1 MNNTCTIL
9 SNQVLSHKGEY
20 QMPGKFN
27 GLTDSEW
34 ELLRRLLPDEKNATG
49 RPPSE
54 ARSVL
59 NTIFYLLITG
69 CRWCDVP
76 VGKKWAKKSSAHRR
90 LGKWQKNGTFA
101 SLKASLLG
109 AAHLAGKI
117 DWQNASVDGSFTAGK
132 GGGEGVEYGF
142 KGKGVLTHALVDG
155 NGNILSVTTT
165 GAGQSE
171 REQVEELLDGIDVN
185 TGRRGR
191 RRARPA
197 TLELDK
203 GYDSQELREKNQ
215 GAWNSAKNSK
225 KKMAKKKAT
234 TGKKN
239 RKAEKPME
247 SGKKLRMDSEKIQKT
262 GD

>member
-1 MNNTCTIL
+1 
-9 SNQVLSHKGEY
+9 
-20 QMPGKFN
+20 MPGKFN

-34 ELLRRLLPDEKNATG
+34 ELLSRLLPDEKNATG
-49 RPPSE
+49 RPPAE

-101 SLKASLLG
+101 ALKASLLG

-117 DWQNASVDGSFTAGK
+117 DWQNASVDGSFAAGK

-155 NGNILSVTTT
+155 NGNVLSVTTT

-171 REQVEELLDGIDVN
+171 REQVEELLDGIDVD

-191 RRARPA
+191 RRSRPA

-215 GAWNSAKNSK
+215 SARNSAQNSK

-239 RKAEKPME
+239 RQAEKPME

>member
-1 MNNTCTIL
+1 
-9 SNQVLSHKGEY
+9 
-20 QMPGKFN
+20 MPGKFN

-34 ELLRRLLPDEKNATG
+34 ELLRRLLPDEKKATG
-49 RPPSE
+49 RPPAE

-76 VGKKWAKKSSAHRR
+76 IGKKWAKKSSAHRR

-117 DWQNASVDGSFTAGK
+117 DWQNASVDGSFAAGK

-171 REQVEELLDGIDVN
+171 REQVEELLDCIDVN

-191 RRARPA
+191 RRSRPA

-203 GYDSQELREKNQ
+203 GYDSQELRKKNK
-215 GAWNSAKNSK
+215 GTRNSTQNSK
-225 KKMAKKKAT
+225 KKMAKKKT
-234 TGKKN
+234 TTRKKN
-239 RKAEKPME
+239 RQTEKPME
-247 SGKKLRMDSEKIQKT
+247 SGTELRVDSEKIQKT
-262 GD
+262 GY

>member
-1 MNNTCTIL
+1 
-9 SNQVLSHKGEY
+9 
-20 QMPGKFN
+20 MPGKFN

-117 DWQNASVDGSFTAGK
+117 DWQNASVDGSFAAGK

-191 RRARPA
+191 RRSRPA

>member
-1 MNNTCTIL
+1 
-9 SNQVLSHKGEY
+9 
-20 QMPGKFN
+20 MPGKFN

-117 DWQNASVDGSFTAGK
+117 DWQNASVDGSFAAGK

-155 NGNILSVTTT
+155 NGNVLSVTTT

-191 RRARPA
+191 RRSRPA

>member
-1 MNNTCTIL
+1 
-9 SNQVLSHKGEY
+9 VL
-20 QMPGKFN
+20 
-27 GLTDSEW
+27 T
-34 ELLRRLLPDEKNATG
+34 
-49 RPPSE
+49 
-54 ARSVL
+54 
-59 NTIFYLLITG
+59 
-69 CRWCDVP
+69 
-76 VGKKWAKKSSAHRR
+76 
-90 LGKWQKNGTFA
+90 WQKNGTFA

-117 DWQNASVDGSFTAGK
+117 DWQNASVDGSFAAGK

-191 RRARPA
+191 RRSRPA

>member
-1 MNNTCTIL
+1 
-9 SNQVLSHKGEY
+9 
-20 QMPGKFN
+20 MPGKFN

-117 DWQNASVDGSFTAGK
+117 DWQNASVDGSFAAGK

-191 RRARPA
+191 RRSRPA

-203 GYDSQELREKNQ
+203 GYDSQELRGKNK
-215 GAWNSAKNSK
+215 GTRNSAQNSE
-225 KKMAKKKAT
+225 KKMAKKKAAMR
-234 TGKKN
+234 KKN
-239 RKAEKPME
+239 RQAEKPME
-247 SGKKLRMDSEKIQKT
+247 SGKELRLDSEKIQKT
-262 GD
+262 GY